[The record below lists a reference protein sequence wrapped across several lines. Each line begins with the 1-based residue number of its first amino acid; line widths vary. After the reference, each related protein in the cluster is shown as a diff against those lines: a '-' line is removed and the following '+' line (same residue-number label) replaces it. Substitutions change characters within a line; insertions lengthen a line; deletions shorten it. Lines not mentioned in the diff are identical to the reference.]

1 MYEKEL
7 LKLIESI
14 IVPSGY
20 KTVHIGNTLEVSS
33 SQFLEKKQV
42 ERLANK
48 IVEQYHQPNLAEMP
62 SDLPIFSV
70 KRSYYKNCA
79 WCGKITTK
87 DRWVEKNETN
97 DKRNT
102 RPLCYK

>member
-62 SDLPIFSV
+62 SELEKLAKYIVENYNVYDGKTYKDYV
-70 KRSYYKNCA
+70 KDYLTESNQETKN
-79 WCGKITTK
+79 
-87 DRWVEKNETN
+87 
-97 DKRNT
+97 
-102 RPLCYK
+102 